1 MFFKR
6 EEGHITMLIV
16 YVNDMIITG
25 DDEDDIARLKVRLG
39 KVFEVKDLGHLR
51 YFL

>member
-6 EEGHITMLIV
+6 EEGHIMMLVV